1 MRIRRLD
8 LLAFGPFT
16 DVSLDFSGGAPGGLH
31 VVYGPN
37 EAGKSSARRALRDL
51 LFGFEARTPDN
62 HVHAYDALRVG
73 AELELGEG
81 TLYVERRKARK
92 GSLRDARGEILDE
105 GVLERVLRGLD
116 RAGYTRTFGLGHEE
130 LAAGGEEMLRGEAS
144 IGETLF
150 DAGAGGPGVKRV
162 REALAEEEERLYRP
176 KGRLQELNVLLE
188 RHAEAKRR
196 CQDAVLLPESHREQR
211 DKLEAARA
219 ELVAVSTRL
228 EALRAEQH
236 RVRGLVHALPGL
248 ARRSSCLVEL
258 ESLGNVPDLPEGSR
272 ERREKAQALE
282 VEARAGAAKLT
293 DEIERA
299 KRRLSEIEVPHAL
312 LALGV
317 ARVDALANG
326 IGRTRKAREDLP
338 RIEGQKQKLAAE
350 MAERLRRLG
359 REGADSRALR
369 VMPADSARIQ
379 KLATEHATLAERLA
393 GAEQRASAT
402 ARELSEQ
409 NKRLQRTSPVHDVE
423 ALARVASL
431 ARSLGDVEGP
441 LADRQRELR
450 TLESALDAKL
460 REVPFDGGAEA
471 LALLS
476 VPTPERVA
484 RLIEEGG
491 ELRARERDLS
501 EESGALV
508 RKVAEC
514 KARLQSLTAAEE
526 LPSVRELET
535 ARSARDRA
543 TDALGAAWGSGAP
556 FASHPWEDALSLA
569 QRADAVADRL
579 RREADR
585 VAAHGQAEAE
595 RAALGAEADRVAE
608 ERRDVAEARRRH
620 AATVKALSAPFGLDA
635 TTPEELQ
642 GFLARRA
649 DALSLF
655 ASARHAA
662 EERARLEEARE
673 RLERA
678 VIEALGALPH
688 GTLAFAVERVAEL
701 ELEER
706 RLRHERT
713 EIERTIDALSAR
725 AEQEAE
731 AVRAAEAARVAW
743 RDAWT
748 HALQALG
755 VTTPIEP
762 AAALG
767 LLEELAALSERS
779 ERIESLEQR
788 VSGIRRDAARLA
800 SEVAEPAA
808 LLGLCVEEG
817 APDAAAEE
825 VVRRFHAAVT
835 AKEERAR
842 LELELR
848 EREGELSVQKERLS
862 AALRSLDELARLA
875 RVVDPNELS
884 AVEGKSARARDLR
897 QRLEDIEVTLME
909 ASGGRSVAALVAET
923 EHETAPRLQARL
935 DELERELSEAD
946 DERARALDEVASL
959 SAGLSRLAAADG
971 ADALQE
977 EQSLAAA
984 VRERVERY
992 ARLKLAGVLLER
1004 AVERYRL
1011 THQGP
1016 VLKRAGELFA
1026 RLTGVYEGLRVGRDQ
1041 EMIVAVAPDGRELLP
1056 RELSE
1061 GTRYQLYLS
1070 LRLASIER
1078 HQTASEPLPLILD
1091 DAIIHFD
1098 EARKSRAFSVL
1109 SELATTTQIL
1119 FFTHLENDVT
1129 LAKAALFRDGTVA
1142 PGAFF
1147 HVLRKAAGDGTGR
1160 TEGQGPKQGGA
1171 AAAASRRSI

>member
-31 VVYGPN
+31 IVYGSN

-62 HVHAYDALRVG
+62 HLHAYDALRIG
-73 AELELGEG
+73 AELEFGDG
-81 TLYVERRKARK
+81 HLYVERRKARK
-92 GSLRDARGEILDE
+92 GSLRDARGEILDD

-116 RAGYTRTFGLGHEE
+116 RGGYTRTFGLGHEE

-176 KGRLQELNVLLE
+176 KGKLQELNVLLE

-219 ELVAVSTRL
+219 ELAVVSARL

-236 RVRGLVHALPGL
+236 RVRGLAQALPGL

-258 ESLGNVPDLPEGSR
+258 ESIGNVPDLPEGSR
-272 ERREKAQALE
+272 ERREQAQALE
-282 VEARAGAAKLT
+282 VEARARAAKLT

-299 KRRLSEIEVPHAL
+299 KRRLAEIEVPHAL
-312 LALGV
+312 LAIGV

-359 REGADSRALR
+359 REGADSRGLR

-409 NKRLQRTSPVHDVE
+409 NKRLLRTAPVHDVE

-441 LADRQRELR
+441 LAERQRESR
-450 TLESALDAKL
+450 TLERALEAKL
-460 REVPFDGGAEA
+460 REVPFGGSAEA
-471 LALLS
+471 LASLP

-484 RLIEEGG
+484 QLIEEGV

-501 EESGALV
+501 EESAALA
-508 RKVAEC
+508 RKLGEC
-514 KARLQSLTAAEE
+514 SARLRSLTAAEE

-535 ARSARDRA
+535 ARSERDRA
-543 TDALGAAWGSGAP
+543 SEVLGATWGSGAP
-556 FASHPWEDALSLA
+556 FALQPWEDALTLVR
-569 QRADAVADRL
+569 RADAVADRL

-585 VAAHGQAEAE
+585 VAAHGQAEA
-595 RAALGAEADRVAE
+595 AHVALGAEAARLADELRALG
-608 ERRDVAEARRRH
+608 EARRRH
-620 AATVKALSAPFGLDA
+620 GAAVASLSEPLGLGA

-642 GFLARRA
+642 GFLARRT

-655 ASARHAA
+655 TRSRQAG
-662 EERARLEEARE
+662 EELLRLEEARG

-678 VIEALGALPH
+678 VTGALGSLPQ
-688 GTLAFAVERVAEL
+688 GTLGFAVERVAAL

-713 EIERTIDALSAR
+713 EIERAIDALSAR
-725 AEQEAE
+725 AEQDAE
-731 AVRAAEAARVAW
+731 AVRMAEAARIAW
-743 RDAWT
+743 RDAWAS
-748 HALQALG
+748 ALQALG
-755 VTTPIEP
+755 VTTPLEP

-767 LLEELAALSERS
+767 LLEELATLSERS
-779 ERIESLEQR
+779 ERVESLEQR
-788 VSGIRRDAARLA
+788 VSGIRRDALRLA
-800 SEVAEPAA
+800 EEVRDPAA
-808 LLGLCVEEG
+808 LLGIGVEEG

-848 EREGELSVQKERLS
+848 EREDELSVQKDRLD
-862 AALRSLDELARLA
+862 AAGRALGELARLA
-875 RVVDPNELS
+875 RVADPNELS
-884 AVEGKSARARDLR
+884 AVEQKSARARELR

-909 ASGGRSVAALVAET
+909 ASGGRSVAALLAET
-923 EHETAPRLQARL
+923 EHETAPGLQARL
-935 DELERELSEAD
+935 DELERELAEAD
-946 DERARALDEVASL
+946 EERARAVDNVASL
-959 SAGLSRLAAADG
+959 SAGLLRQSASEG

-1026 RLTGVYEGLRVGRDQ
+1026 RLTGGYEGLRVGRDD

-1078 HQTASEPLPLILD
+1078 HQTGSEPLPLILD

-1098 EARKSRAFSVL
+1098 EARKSRAFAVL
-1109 SELATTTQIL
+1109 SELSTTTQIL
-1119 FFTHLENDVT
+1119 FFTHLESDIT
-1129 LAKAALFRDGTVA
+1129 LAKSALSRDGELG
-1142 PGAFF
+1142 PGVFF
-1147 HVLRKAAGDGTGR
+1147 HLLRKPAGASVGR
-1160 TEGQGPKQGGA
+1160 TEGQGPNDGPSAGA
-1171 AAAASRRSI
+1171 AGR